1 MVMKFNFSSIK
12 EWSLKKKIGYGFLT
26 FIILV
31 GIFSGGDQNPDDL
44 LKEMNNSKDNAE
56 ISELSKKFEKIAEIK
71 NDNFKNCKSN
81 CEGKSTNIQINGLK
95 GSSSKFPF
103 RGKVQ
108 GTNNS
113 HGSDLKI
120 SNAIYDKNTKMIKV
134 TIGTNIKQFT
144 PLELIVTKFNVMGRF
159 IEDHM
164 MNHDVNG
171 MIVGYAIDTARLD
184 KIKKEQK
191 RKQKEIAE
199 FNAKFP
205 ENKDLAYYSDGSCRN
220 SSKRKCISKSD
231 LKLICSKKP
240 FITGSAH
247 YRLIFT
253 EPSRDKRNFLKAGKR
268 SYPIYSLSKDGQK
281 CYVQYEV
288 TGMYKGTIHKERV
301 FGYIAKF
308 YNNKGKFYAN

>member
-1 MVMKFNFSSIK
+1 MKFNFSSIK
-12 EWSLKKKIGYGFLT
+12 EWSLKKKIGYGFLI

-71 NDNFKNCKSN
+71 NDNFKNCGSN
-81 CEGKSTNIQINGLK
+81 CKGKSTNILINGLK
-95 GSSSKFPF
+95 GSTSKFPF

-108 GTNNS
+108 GTNSS

-120 SNAIYDKNTKMIKV
+120 SNAIYDKNSKMTKV
-134 TIGTNIKQFT
+134 TIGSNIKQFT
-144 PLELIVTKFNVMGRF
+144 PLELSVTKFNVMGRF
-159 IEDHM
+159 IEYHM

-199 FNAKFP
+199 LNAKFS
-205 ENKDLAYYSDGSCRN
+205 EKKNLAYYSNG
-220 SSKRKCISKSD
+220 
-231 LKLICSKKP
+231 
-240 FITGSAH
+240 
-247 YRLIFT
+247 
-253 EPSRDKRNFLKAGKR
+253 
-268 SYPIYSLSKDGQK
+268 
-281 CYVQYEV
+281 YVE
-288 TGMYKGTIHKERV
+288 IHQ
-301 FGYIAKF
+301 
-308 YNNKGKFYAN
+308 N

>member
-1 MVMKFNFSSIK
+1 MKFNFSSIK

-31 GIFSGGDQNPDDL
+31 GIFSEGDQNPDDL

-95 GSSSKFPF
+95 GSTSKFPF

-108 GTNNS
+108 GTKSS

-159 IEDHM
+159 IEHHM

-220 SSKRKCISKSD
+220 STKQKCVSKSD

-240 FITGSAH
+240 YITDFAH
-247 YRLIFT
+247 AKLTLTYARV
-253 EPSRDKRNFLKAGKR
+253 KQNFLKAGKR
-268 SYPIYSLSKDGQK
+268 SFPIYSLSKDGKK
-281 CYVQYEV
+281 CFVQYDV
-288 TGMYKGTIHKERV
+288 TGVYKGTNHKERV
-301 FGYIAKF
+301 FGYIANF
-308 YNNKGKFYAN
+308 YNYKGKFYAN

>member
-1 MVMKFNFSSIK
+1 MKFNFSSIK

-71 NDNFKNCKSN
+71 NDNFKNCGSN
-81 CEGKSTNIQINGLK
+81 CKGKSTNILINGLK
-95 GSSSKFPF
+95 GSTSKFPF

-108 GTNNS
+108 GTNSS

-120 SNAIYDKNTKMIKV
+120 SNAIYDKNSKMTKV
-134 TIGTNIKQFT
+134 TIGSNIKQFT
-144 PLELIVTKFNVMGRF
+144 PLELSVTKFNVMGRF
-159 IEDHM
+159 IEYHM

-199 FNAKFP
+199 LNAKFS
-205 ENKDLAYYSDGSCRN
+205 EKKNLAYYSNGSCRN
-220 SSKRKCISKSD
+220 SSKLKCISKSD

-240 FITGSAH
+240 FITDRAH
-247 YRLIFT
+247 YGLIFT
-253 EPSRDKRNFLKAGKR
+253 EPSRDKRNFLQAGKR
-268 SYPIYSLSKDGQK
+268 SYPIYTLSKDGQK
-281 CYVQYEV
+281 CFVQYEV

-301 FGYIAKF
+301 FGDIVRF
-308 YNNKGKFYAN
+308 YNNKGEFYAN

>member
-1 MVMKFNFSSIK
+1 MKFNFSSIK
-12 EWSLKKKIGYGFLT
+12 EWSLKKKIGYGFLI

-71 NDNFKNCKSN
+71 NDNFKNCGSN
-81 CEGKSTNIQINGLK
+81 CKGKSTNILINGLK
-95 GSSSKFPF
+95 GSTSKFPF

-108 GTNNS
+108 GTNSS

-120 SNAIYDKNTKMIKV
+120 SNAIYDKNSKMTKV
-134 TIGTNIKQFT
+134 TIGSNIKQFT
-144 PLELIVTKFNVMGRF
+144 PLELSVTKFNVMGRF
-159 IEDHM
+159 IEYHM

-220 SSKRKCISKSD
+220 SSKIKCISKSD

-240 FITGSAH
+240 FITDRAH
-247 YRLIFT
+247 YGLIFT
-253 EPSRDKRNFLKAGKR
+253 EPSRDKRNFLQAGKR
-268 SYPIYSLSKDGQK
+268 SYPIYTLSKDGQK
-281 CYVQYEV
+281 CFVQYEV
-288 TGMYKGTIHKERV
+288 TGMYKGTTHKERV
-301 FGYIAKF
+301 FGDIVRF